1 LFFNELLRV
10 IAHGHLH
17 LMGMNDKPTQEQLV
31 MRAQEER
38 WIASFQ
44 TNTP

>member
-1 LFFNELLRV
+1 
-10 IAHGHLH
+10 
-17 LMGMNDKPTQEQLV
+17 V

-44 TNTP
+44 KNTPWFTKNTTSS